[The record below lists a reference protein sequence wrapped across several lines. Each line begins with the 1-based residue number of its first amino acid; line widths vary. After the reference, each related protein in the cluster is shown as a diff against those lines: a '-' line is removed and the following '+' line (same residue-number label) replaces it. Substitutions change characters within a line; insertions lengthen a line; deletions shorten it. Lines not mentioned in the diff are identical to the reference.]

1 MAIVW
6 KSRACF
12 VYKYFN
18 IGMNKEQLLQT
29 MAAKASITKK
39 QAGEALDAVID
50 GITDALKKGASVALT
65 GFGTFQTSKR
75 AARDGRNPATGA
87 KIKIP
92 AMTVPKFKAGK
103 GLKAAVR

>member
-1 MAIVW
+1 
-6 KSRACF
+6 
-12 VYKYFN
+12 
-18 IGMNKEQLLQT
+18 MNKEQLLESMAQT
-29 MAAKASITKK
+29 ASITKK
-39 QAGEALDAVID
+39 QAGQALDAMID
-50 GITDALKKGASVALT
+50 GITDALKKGTSVALT

-103 GLKAAVR
+103 GLKNAVR